1 MPVAEEAKK
10 LVSSNSSAK
19 SEETEKEALLEVR
32 DGGGGGVIFLFLGI
46 KIELKTVHKR
56 NGKQRKYEKKREG

>member
-19 SEETEKEALLEVR
+19 SEVALLEVR

-46 KIELKTVHKR
+46 KIEVKTVHKR
-56 NGKQRKYEKKREG
+56 IGKQRKYEKKREG